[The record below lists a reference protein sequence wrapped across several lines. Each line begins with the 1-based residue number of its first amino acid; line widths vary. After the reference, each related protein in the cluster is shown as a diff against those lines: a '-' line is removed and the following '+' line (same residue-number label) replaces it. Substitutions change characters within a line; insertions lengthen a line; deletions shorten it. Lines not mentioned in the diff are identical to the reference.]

1 MITNVTSVL
10 IGNGYVTALPEPSV
24 TNVPS
29 QDAGKFI
36 IVGAAAEGESTL
48 GGINKPARLKFGV
61 ITAKNN
67 EVRTANGVK
76 YVPVIK
82 WAPEIKS
89 EFNVLSVSQYVPDTE
104 DKVEI
109 TFNNNNSYD
118 VKRILLRV
126 TYKDMETRYRKWTET
141 YEYIA
146 QPNETA
152 AQIAQGFNAVLA
164 KNYKRNRFSVALD
177 STKLTLTANKYTDD
191 DAVDTINVSKKV
203 RFDVHMYYTM
213 PNADGWATKN
223 KYAYTDATIVKTDG
237 TEYTASTKLVRDRE
251 SWAMGYEGI
260 LNRGEG
266 TWPIIKPAMTV
277 DLSESYNSVTIEYYN
292 EYRAADDIVR
302 KTRNTIE
309 IYEPTSAAAAAKAAA
324 SDEAKVGLS
333 VVDFV
338 GSQLAA
344 AKSMYPATYSGK
356 DMTTSTSAAP
366 EVESDDNQGGDN
378 LGQ

>member
-36 IVGAAAEGESTL
+36 IVGAAATADEPTL

-309 IYEPTSAAAAAKAAA
+309 IYEPTSAAAAAEAAA

-338 GSQLAA
+338 GSQLAT
-344 AKSMYPATYSGK
+344 AKSMYAAIYSGK
-356 DMTTSTSAAP
+356 DMTTSTSTAP
-366 EVESDDNQGGDN
+366 EAESDDNQGNGN
-378 LGQ
+378 

>member
-36 IVGAAAEGESTL
+36 IVGAATEGEPAL
-48 GGINKPARLKFGV
+48 GGVTKATRLKFGV

-67 EVRTANGVK
+67 EVRTSNGVK

-152 AQIAQGFNAVLA
+152 AEIAQGFNTVLA

-177 STKLTLTANKYTDD
+177 GTKLTLTANKYTDD

-223 KYAYTDATIVKTDG
+223 KYAYTDASIVKTDG

-309 IYEPTSAAAAAKAAA
+309 IYEPTSALEASEAAV
-324 SDEAKVGLS
+324 SDEAKAGLS
-333 VVDFV
+333 AFAYV
-338 GSQLAA
+338 GGELGQTKNLYVAL
-344 AKSMYPATYSGK
+344 YCGK
-356 DMTTSTSAAP
+356 DVTSSRSYAP
-366 EVESDDNQGGDN
+366 EAESDNNQGTGN
-378 LGQ
+378 

>member
-10 IGNGYVTALPEPSV
+10 IGNGYVTELPEPSA
-24 TNVPS
+24 TNTPS

-36 IVGAAAEGESTL
+36 VLNGESDVYA
-48 GGINKPARLKFGV
+48 NPEKPARLKIGV
-61 ITAKNN
+61 ITAKNS
-67 EVRTANGVK
+67 EIHTANGVK

-82 WAPEIKS
+82 WAPEVKTTFKVIS
-89 EFNVLSVSQYVPDTE
+89 MSQYTPDTE
-104 DKVEI
+104 DSVAI
-109 TFNNNNSYD
+109 TFNNDNSYD

-164 KNYKRNRFSVALD
+164 KNYKRNRFSVALNGA
-177 STKLTLTANKYTDD
+177 TLTLTANKYTDD

-213 PNADGWATKN
+213 PNADSWATKN

-251 SWAMGYEGI
+251 AWAMGYEGI

-277 DLSESYNSVTIEYYN
+277 DLSESYNSVTVEYYN

-309 IYEPTSAAAAAKAAA
+309 LYEPASAKTSADAAEGSAK
-324 SDEAKVGLS
+324 EGLS
-333 VVDFV
+333 VFDLFAGYKTAVAN
-338 GSQLAA
+338 S
-344 AKSMYPATYSGK
+344 ATYGMNDATISE
-356 DMTTSTSAAP
+356 P
-366 EVESDDNQGGDN
+366 DNN
-378 LGQ
+378 

>member
-10 IGNGYVTALPEPSV
+10 IGNGYVTALPEPSA

-36 IVGAAAEGESTL
+36 IVGTIPGSEPVA
-48 GGINKPARLKFGV
+48 GGVNKPNRLKFGV

-67 EVRTANGVK
+67 EVRTSDGVK

-109 TFNNNNSYD
+109 TFNNNNGYD

-152 AQIAQGFNAVLA
+152 ANIAQGFNAVLA

-177 STKLTLTANKYTDD
+177 GAKLTLTANKYTDD
-191 DAVDTINVSKKV
+191 DAVDTINVSKKI

-223 KYAYTDATIVKTDG
+223 KYAYTDASIVKTDG

-251 SWAMGYEGI
+251 AWAMGYEGI

-277 DLSESYNSVTIEYYN
+277 DLSESYNSATIEYYN

-309 IYEPTSAAAAAKAAA
+309 IYEPTSALEASEAAA
-324 SDEAKVGLS
+324 SDEAKAGLS
-333 VVDFV
+333 VVEYISSV
-338 GSQLAA
+338 LGLTKSQYVAV
-344 AKSMYPATYSGK
+344 YGGK
-356 DMTTSTSAAP
+356 DVTLSTSAAP
-366 EVESDDNQGGDN
+366 EAESNDNQGSGN
-378 LGQ
+378 

>member
-10 IGNGYVTALPEPSV
+10 IGNGYVTALPEPSA

-36 IVGAAAEGESTL
+36 IVGTIPGSEPAA
-48 GGINKPARLKFGV
+48 GGVNKPNRLKFGV

-67 EVRTANGVK
+67 EVRTSDGVK

-109 TFNNNNSYD
+109 TFNNNNGYD

-152 AQIAQGFNAVLA
+152 ANIAQGFNAVLA

-177 STKLTLTANKYTDD
+177 GAKLTLTANKYTDD
-191 DAVDTINVSKKV
+191 AAVDTINVSKKV

-237 TEYTASTKLVRDRE
+237 TEYTASTKLVRDKE

-266 TWPIIKPAMTV
+266 TWPIIKPAMAV

-309 IYEPTSAAAAAKAAA
+309 IYEPTSALEASDAAA
-324 SDEAKVGLS
+324 SDEAKAGLS
-333 VVDFV
+333 VVNFV
-338 GSQLAA
+338 SSVIGPYKNQYISLYG
-344 AKSMYPATYSGK
+344 AK
-356 DMTTSTSAAP
+356 DVTSSVSLAP
-366 EVESDDNQGGDN
+366 EAESDDNQGNGK
-378 LGQ
+378 

>member
-10 IGNGYVTALPEPSV
+10 IGNGYVTELPQPSA

-36 IVGAAAEGESTL
+36 ILL
-48 GGINKPARLKFGV
+48 GTEAQDEKVIKTARIKIGV
-61 ITAKNN
+61 ITAKNS
-67 EVRTANGVK
+67 EIHTANGTK

-82 WAPEIKS
+82 WAPEVKTM
-89 EFNVLSVSQYVPDTE
+89 FKVYSVSQYVPDTE

-152 AQIAQGFNAVLA
+152 AEIAQGFNAVLA

-177 STKLTLTANKYTDD
+177 GTKLTLIANKYTDD

-251 SWAMGYEGI
+251 AWAMGYEGI

-277 DLSESYNSVTIEYYN
+277 DLSESYNCVTLEYYN

-309 IYEPTSAAAAAKAAA
+309 IYEPTSAAEASAAAEG
-324 SDEAKVGLS
+324 DAKEGLS
-333 VVDFV
+333 ILDVFEQNMAYV
-338 GSQLAA
+338 SA
-344 AKSMYPATYSGK
+344 SGIYGA
-356 DMTTSTSAAP
+356 DDPTISTS
-366 EVESDDNQGGDN
+366 ETD
-378 LGQ
+378 

>member
-10 IGNGYVTALPEPSV
+10 IGNGYVTALPEPSA

-36 IVGAAAEGESTL
+36 ILKCDGEDQNIYQNPMKSVRTK
-48 GGINKPARLKFGV
+48 IGV
-61 ITAKNN
+61 ITAKNS

-82 WAPEIKS
+82 WAPEIKTTFKVVS
-89 EFNVLSVSQYVPDTE
+89 ASQYVPDTE

-152 AQIAQGFNAVLA
+152 AEIAQGFNAVLA

-177 STKLTLTANKYTDD
+177 GTKLTLTANKYTDD

-251 SWAMGYEGI
+251 AWAMGYEGI

-277 DLSESYNSVTIEYYN
+277 DLSESYNCLTIEYYN

-309 IYEPTSAAAAAKAAA
+309 LYEPTSAFTAAEAA
-324 SDEAKVGLS
+324 
-333 VVDFV
+333 
-338 GSQLAA
+338 
-344 AKSMYPATYSGK
+344 
-356 DMTTSTSAAP
+356 
-366 EVESDDNQGGDN
+366 QGDA
-378 LGQ
+378 

>member
-10 IGNGYVTALPEPSV
+10 IGNGYVTSMPGASV
-24 TNVPS
+24 SNVPS
-29 QDAGKFI
+29 TDAGKFI
-36 IVGAAAEGESTL
+36 ILGLTEEGA
-48 GGINKPARLKFGV
+48 IKPGRVKIGV
-61 ITAKNN
+61 ITAKNS
-67 EVRTANGVK
+67 EVRTASGVK

-89 EFNVLSVSQYVPDTE
+89 EFNVLSVSQYTPDTE
-104 DKVEI
+104 DKAEI
-109 TFNNNNSYD
+109 TFTANNNYD

-152 AQIAQGFNAVLA
+152 ANIAQGFNAVLA

-177 STKLTLTANKYTDD
+177 GAKLTLTANKYTDD

-251 SWAMGYEGI
+251 AWAMGYEGI

-266 TWPIIKPAMTV
+266 TWPVIKPAMTV
-277 DLSESYNSVTIEYYN
+277 DLSESYNCVTIEYFN

-302 KTRNTIE
+302 KTRNTVE
-309 IYEPTSAAAAAKAAA
+309 LYEPTSAFTAYNAAESNAKN
-324 SDEAKVGLS
+324 GLS
-333 VVDFV
+333 AF
-338 GSQLAA
+338 GFLSGQASTMKNQYTAL
-344 AKSMYPATYSGK
+344 YGGK
-356 DMTTSTSAAP
+356 DTTHNVNVA
-366 EVESDDNQGGDN
+366 E
-378 LGQ
+378 

>member
-10 IGNGYVTALPEPSV
+10 IGNGYVTALPEPSA

-36 IVGAAAEGESTL
+36 IIGAATAGEPVL

-67 EVRTANGVK
+67 EVRTSDGVK

-89 EFNVLSVSQYVPDTE
+89 EFNVLSVSEYVPDTE

-109 TFNNNNSYD
+109 TFNNNNGYD

-152 AQIAQGFNAVLA
+152 ANIAQGFNAVLA

-177 STKLTLTANKYTDD
+177 GAKLTLTANKYTDD

-266 TWPIIKPAMTV
+266 TWPIIKPAMAV
-277 DLSESYNSVTIEYYN
+277 DLSESYNSITIEYYN

-309 IYEPTSAAAAAKAAA
+309 IYEPTSAAAAAEAAA

-366 EVESDDNQGGDN
+366 EAESDDNQGTGN
-378 LGQ
+378 